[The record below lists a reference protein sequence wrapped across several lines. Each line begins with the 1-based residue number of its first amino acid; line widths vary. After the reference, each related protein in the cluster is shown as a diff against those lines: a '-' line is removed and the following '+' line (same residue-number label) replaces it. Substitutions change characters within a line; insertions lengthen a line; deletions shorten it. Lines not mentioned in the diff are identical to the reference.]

1 MKTHTFLLKS
11 AVIFLSLLVLA
22 PVFAV
27 KKGYHLGAPVAFRT
41 SDGVV
46 ISGLYSPPSSLNVKT
61 FILLHGL
68 GSNQDEWQ
76 GFAGELI
83 AQGYGFLSYDARGH
97 GKSTVMADGK
107 AISFETFGPGA
118 PNSQWSRMVTD
129 LSSAVLYL
137 VNEKK
142 LRTNKIGL
150 IGASLGAN
158 VALVYAS
165 SNEQIPVVVLLSP
178 GLNYAGVG
186 TLDAIQAFHK
196 RPIALAASP
205 GDTYAYQ
212 STQLLSQ
219 QLADNKRAVF
229 IEGAKGH
236 GVNMF
241 DNKFDKVL
249 LRWIANR

>member
-1 MKTHTFLLKS
+1 MKTHNILLAS
-11 AVIFLSLLVLA
+11 ALLLSLCAHSPAEGVR
-22 PVFAV
+22 
-27 KKGYHLGAPVAFRT
+27 KGYHLGAPVAFRT
-41 SDGVV
+41 SDGVI
-46 ISGLYSPPSSLNVKT
+46 ISGLYSPPAGLNTRT

-76 GFAGELI
+76 GFARELVQ
-83 AQGYGFLSYDARGH
+83 QGYGFLSYDARGH
-97 GKSTVMADGK
+97 GKSTSMADGRQ
-107 AISFETFGPGA
+107 ISYETFGPGA

-129 LSSAVLYL
+129 LGSAVMYL
-137 VNEKK
+137 ANEKK
-142 LRTNKIGL
+142 LRTNKIGI

-165 SNEQIPVVVLLSP
+165 SNEQVPVVVLLSP

-186 TLDAIQAFHK
+186 TLDAVQAFHK

-219 QLADNKRAVF
+219 QVADNRRAGF
-229 IEGAKGH
+229 LEASKGH

-241 DNKFDKVL
+241 DGKFDKTL
-249 LRWIANR
+249 LRWLANH